1 MKKMICVVS
10 VLAILLLIPAVSFAQ
25 AEIKSS
31 KDRLIVALPSDPG
44 NFDPN
49 DNSIQ
54 MVHAMKKQIYETLVW
69 RDYDGT
75 LKPQLAESW
84 EYENPTTIILHI
96 RKGVQFHRGYGE
108 LKASDVLFSLKR
120 VAKVPAASAA
130 VSQIDFEKCAVID
143 PHTVKI
149 VTKVVYV
156 PQMAYF
162 EWALTGIFSEKAF
175 TESGGNFNKA
185 PVGTGAYQLVKYVSG
200 DSYEFEAFKD
210 YWDQGKPYVKHLT
223 MRVITESANRTIEL
237 ETGGVDLIYEAPAAD
252 ISRLSQNKNVVVY
265 RDPSMN
271 TNFVFFRTD
280 REYMNNKLV
289 RQAISYA
296 LDRETAV
303 KTAYKG
309 TGVTAVGFCSPGV
322 EGFDPKVKPYEYNLD
337 KAKKLMADAGYAKGL
352 TLTFIVDTTPERMD
366 IVEVFQNQL
375 KQIGITC
382 KVKVIEPIAYQA
394 AFKEGAFDL
403 MVYGLT
409 TTTAEGDKAFRWFH
423 SGHALG
429 QTFTAWKSPA
439 YDALVDEAAQ
449 TLDKTKRLQL
459 YSKIQEMLKDE
470 CIMVPTLHREILTAG
485 TAKLKGFK
493 NNITFESPYLK
504 GVYFVK

>member
-1 MKKMICVVS
+1 MRCVICV
-10 VLAILLLIPAVSFAQ
+10 LAMLMLIPAVAFAQ

-31 KDRLIVALPSDPG
+31 KDRLIVGLPSDPG

-54 MVHAMKKQIYETLVW
+54 MVHTMRKQIYETLVW
-69 RDYDGT
+69 RDYDGE

-120 VAKVPAASAA
+120 VAKVPAALSA
-130 VSQIDFEKCAVID
+130 VSQIDFEKSAVID
-143 PHTVKI
+143 PYTVKI
-149 VTKVVYV
+149 VTKGVYV

-175 TESGGNFNKA
+175 TESGGDFSKN
-185 PVGTGAYQLVKYVSG
+185 PVGTGAYQLVKHVSG

-210 YWDQGKPYVKHLT
+210 YWDKGKPYVKYLT
-223 MRVITESANRTIEL
+223 MRVITEAANRTIEL

-252 ISRLSQNKNVVVY
+252 INRLSQNKNLTVY
-265 RDPSMN
+265 RDPSVN
-271 TNFVFFRTD
+271 TNYIFMRTD
-280 REYMNNKLV
+280 REYTKNKLV
-289 RQAISYA
+289 RQAIAYA
-296 LDRETAV
+296 VDRATAV

-309 TGVTAVGFCSPGV
+309 TGVTAVGYCSPGV
-322 EGFDPKVKPYEYNLD
+322 EGFDGNVKPYEFNLA
-337 KAKKLMADAGYAKGL
+337 KAKKLMTDAGYANGF

-375 KQIGITC
+375 KQINITC
-382 KVKVIEPIAYQA
+382 KVKVIEPIAYQS
-394 AFKEGAFDL
+394 AFKEGNFDL

-439 YDALVDEAAQ
+439 YDALIDEAAG
-449 TLDKTKRLQL
+449 TIDKTKRLQL
-459 YSKIQEMLKDE
+459 YSKAQQMLKEE
-470 CIMVPTLHREILTAG
+470 CILITTLHREILTAA
-485 TAKLKGFK
+485 TAKLKGFN